1 MKSHYLLIFV
11 FGVFSVFTVK
21 AQNGIGTS
29 KPNGSAQLEV
39 TALDKGVLL
48 PRVALSSVTQQLQ
61 TNVANAN
68 SLMIYNT
75 TNLVSSGLV
84 PGYYYWLED
93 TVTPSKSKWTRVI
106 NSDDKLV
113 KSRFFYM
120 PSIVI
125 NTSAV
130 GVFKRNLHAEY
141 LAQFTGK
148 TFVMDANGGTINS
161 SLPSVKFIKSTGGT
175 PETTAPAEI
184 PNLPLATDMW
194 YYITD
199 YDTSALENLSIDQNG
214 VLSYTVKGTGT
225 DYSFVNVVFVI
236 K

>member
-61 TNVANAN
+61 TTVANAN

-75 TNLVSSGLV
+75 SNLASSGLV

-93 TVTPSKSKWTRVI
+93 KVILANSKWTRVI
-106 NSDDKLV
+106 TSDDKLV

-125 NTSAV
+125 NTSTL
-130 GVFKRNLHAEY
+130 GQFKRNLHTEY

-161 SLPSVKFIKSTGGT
+161 SLPSAKFIKSTGGT

-184 PNLPLATDMW
+184 PNFALASDMW

-199 YDTSALENLSIDQNG
+199 YDTSALDNLSIDQNG
-214 VLSYTVKGTGT
+214 ILTYTVKGTGT